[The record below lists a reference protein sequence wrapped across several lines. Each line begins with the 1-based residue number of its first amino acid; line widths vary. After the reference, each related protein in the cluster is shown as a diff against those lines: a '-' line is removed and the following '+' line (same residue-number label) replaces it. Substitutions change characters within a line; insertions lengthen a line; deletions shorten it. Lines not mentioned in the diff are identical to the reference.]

1 MFVNGQMNT
10 QFIPI
15 AVLGFRMFYGQSSFR
30 RSLSYIEFYFSF
42 KTNYYRLGSFIAGL
56 FLSLSPALA
65 VCALN
70 VRCHSLA
77 LFRFCISLFSTLHL
91 FLVCDFFSRLR
102 LWIELVFDSI
112 DFIFIAFSLPPLPMP
127 GLTNKFVD
135 SFECGVS
142 LVSLL

>member
-1 MFVNGQMNT
+1 MVIVKLMFVNGQMNT

-91 FLVCDFFSRLR
+91 FLVCDFFFSSSPLN
-102 LWIELVFDSI
+102 WISFWFYRFYFYS
-112 DFIFIAFSLPPLPMP
+112 FLPS
-127 GLTNKFVD
+127 TTSNARAN
-135 SFECGVS
+135 E
-142 LVSLL
+142 